1 MRPQQIHCAH
11 AMVLGRILKTRNQ
24 MRVAIQ
30 SGCVSK
36 ILALQRWSKND
47 FSPEFQNLKMHS
59 FPIMYNTMGSKLD
72 GLAVRDHFL
81 PKNGL
86 KTAILGLT
94 ILDRLTSEGAGTQI
108 FEAIANFSMCFE
120 KFGTLS
126 SKWAMGKASSF
137 NIAQTT
143 GRYFF
148 GRGGHEKMQKNEF
161 FRKTLAPEKFII
173 ENFFQHRTMWKLT
186 SGRFRKC
193 ISYEA
198 YGDFY
203 ASYHRSKS
211 THGWKSESVTI
222 IMRCPKKKTRPQ
234 FWVLGS
240 EIESAWNQH
249 GCFNADSISS
259 RNSQNCGRVFF
270 LLRLIIIV
278 TLSLFQPCVDFE
290 RW

>member
-1 MRPQQIHCAH
+1 
-11 AMVLGRILKTRNQ
+11 

-30 SGCVSK
+30 SGCVTK

-47 FSPEFQNLKMHS
+47 FPPEFQNLKMHS

-86 KTAILGLT
+86 KTAILGDT
-94 ILDRLTSEGAGTQI
+94 ILDRLTSEGAGTKI

-120 KFGTLS
+120 KCGTLS
-126 SKWAMGKASSF
+126 SIWAMGKASSF
-137 NIAQTT
+137 KIVRTT

-148 GRGGHEKMQKNEF
+148 GRGGHENLQKTDF
-161 FRKTLAPEKFII
+161 FCKTLAPEKFII
-173 ENFFQHRTMWKLT
+173 GIFFQHRTIWKLT

-234 FWVLGS
+234 FWKLRLK
-240 EIESAWNQH
+240 IESALKQPCWSH
-249 GCFNADSISS
+249 ADSISEPKT
-259 RNSQNCGRVFF
+259 QNCGRVFF
-270 LLRLIIIV
+270 FWHRLSREFFLQFSPNIDG
-278 TLSLFQPCVDFE
+278 Q
-290 RW
+290 

>member
-1 MRPQQIHCAH
+1 
-11 AMVLGRILKTRNQ
+11 MVSLKATMTMTRNQ

-30 SGCVSK
+30 SGCVPK

-47 FSPEFQNLKMHS
+47 FPPEFPNRQMHS

-94 ILDRLTSEGAGTQI
+94 ILDRLTSEGAGTKI
-108 FEAIANFSMCFE
+108 FEDIANFSMCFE
-120 KFGTLS
+120 KCGTLS
-126 SKWAMGKASSF
+126 SIWAMGKASSF
-137 NIAQTT
+137 KIVRTT

-148 GRGGHEKMQKNEF
+148 GRGGHENLQKTDF

-173 ENFFQHRTMWKLT
+173 GNFFQHRTIWKLT

-211 THGWKSESVTI
+211 THGWKSESVPK
-222 IMRCPKKKTRPQ
+222 IMSRNKKKTRPQ
-234 FWVLGS
+234 FWKLRL
-240 EIESAWNQH
+240 EIESALKQPCWSH
-249 GCFNADSISS
+249 ADSISEPKT
-259 RNSQNCGRVFF
+259 QNCGRVFF
-270 LLRLIIIV
+270 FWHL
-278 TLSLFQPCVDFE
+278 LSLKFFLQFSPNFDGQ
-290 RW
+290 